1 MGSVFKVQEAP
12 TENVT
17 GTGDSF
23 PVHRIYCVGQNY
35 ANHVREMG
43 ANPEREAPFF
53 FSKPADAVCPE
64 GTQVPYPMATDNLHH
79 EVELIVAVGKNG
91 TNIPASEALDY
102 VFAYAA
108 GLDLTRRDL
117 QKEAKKKGRPWATA
131 KGFDRSAPC
140 SDLHKVEE
148 VGHIERGKIT
158 LSVNGEIRQQG
169 DIPDMIWSVAEVISS
184 LSSFFEL
191 CTGDLIFTGTPAG
204 VGPLEC
210 GDILEGGVENLAKL
224 NITIV

>member
-1 MGSVFKVQEAP
+1 MGTVLKMQEPP
-12 TENVT
+12 TVNIA
-17 GTGDSF
+17 GTEDSF

-35 ANHVREMG
+35 ANPVREMD
-43 ANPEREAPFF
+43 ANPEPKAPF

-64 GTQVPYPMATDNLHH
+64 GTQLSYPMAAANLRH

-102 VFAYAA
+102 VFAYAV

-117 QKEAKKKGRPWATA
+117 QKEAKKKCRPWATA
-131 KGFDRSAPC
+131 NGFDRPAPC
-140 SDLHKVEE
+140 SDLQKVED

-169 DIPDMIWSVAEVISS
+169 DISDMIWSVAEVISS

-191 CTGDLIFTGTPAG
+191 CPGDLIFTGTPAG
-204 VGPLEC
+204 VGPLTC
-210 GDILEGGVENLAKL
+210 GDILEGEVENLAKL

>member
-1 MGSVFKVQEAP
+1 M
-12 TENVT
+12 
-17 GTGDSF
+17 
-23 PVHRIYCVGQNY
+23 
-35 ANHVREMG
+35 
-43 ANPEREAPFF
+43 
-53 FSKPADAVCPE
+53 
-64 GTQVPYPMATDNLHH
+64 HH

-102 VFAYAA
+102 VFAYAV

-158 LSVNGEIRQQG
+158 LSVNGEIRQQR
-169 DIPDMIWSVAEVISS
+169 DISEIIWSVVEV
-184 LSSFFEL
+184 FFKP
-191 CTGDLIFTGTPAG
+191 F
-204 VGPLEC
+204 
-210 GDILEGGVENLAKL
+210 KFF
-224 NITIV
+224 

>member
-1 MGSVFKVQEAP
+1 MGTVFTVQEAP
-12 TENVT
+12 TVNVT
-17 GTGDSF
+17 VTGNSL

-43 ANPEREAPFF
+43 ENSEREELFF

-64 GTQVPYPMATDNLHH
+64 DTQLPYPIATANLHH

-91 TNIPASEALDY
+91 TNIPASEALEY
-102 VFAYAA
+102 VFAYAV

-169 DIPDMIWSVAEVISS
+169 DISDMIWSVAGAISS

-191 CTGDLIFTGTPAG
+191 CPGDLIFAGTPAG
-204 VGPLEC
+204 
-210 GDILEGGVENLAKL
+210 GDPPEML
-224 NITIV
+224 

>member
-1 MGSVFKVQEAP
+1 MGTVFKVQEAP
-12 TENVT
+12 TVNVA

-35 ANHVREMG
+35 VNHVREMG

-64 GTQVPYPMATDNLHH
+64 GTQLSYPMATANLHH

-91 TNIPASEALDY
+91 TNIPESEALDY
-102 VFAYAA
+102 VFAYAV

-117 QKEAKKKGRPWATA
+117 QKEAKKKSRPWATA

-158 LSVNGEIRQQG
+158 LSVNGEIRPQG
-169 DIPDMIWSVAEVISS
+169 DISDMIWSVVEVISS

-191 CTGDLIFTGTPAG
+191 CPRNLVFTDTPAG
-204 VGPLEC
+204 IAPLVCSDLLKGEVG
-210 GDILEGGVENLAKL
+210 NLGTL